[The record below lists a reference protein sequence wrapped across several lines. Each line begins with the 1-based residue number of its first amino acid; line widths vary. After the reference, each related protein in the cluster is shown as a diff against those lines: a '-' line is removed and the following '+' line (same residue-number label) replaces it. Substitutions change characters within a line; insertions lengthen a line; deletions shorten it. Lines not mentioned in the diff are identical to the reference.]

1 VAAAPGV
8 PEVTEAVV
16 VFGAGGFIGRNLVEA
31 LRGRVR
37 HLFGV
42 TATGRPVEGCGLT
55 VAAADL
61 AALPPLPRATAIF
74 HIAAHR
80 YHATRFAAE
89 QADILSA
96 NLGLTD
102 LVYRFAR
109 ERGIREIRA
118 ASSAAVYPAEWAML
132 DDSRPL
138 DLNAWPHDGED
149 AYAWSKR
156 WGEIAAE
163 LWHRRAGI
171 NTISF
176 RLTNPYGPFDTPV
189 AGEAHVATAFAI
201 RALDD
206 APDFVVAGDPD
217 AERDF
222 VFAADVAASFVASLA
237 LRGVQTSV
245 NCAFGRTTR
254 IAALAQAAM
263 RAAGRER
270 PLRTDPPPGNRDTAV
285 KIRRATA
292 ARLRNLLPELPDFRP
307 LDEGMRETV
316 AWYRNVLG

>member
-1 VAAAPGV
+1 
-8 PEVTEAVV
+8 VTDAVV
-16 VFGAGGFIGRNLVEA
+16 LFGAGGFVGRNLVEA
-31 LRGRVR
+31 LRGHVR

-42 TATGRPVEGCGLT
+42 TAGGRAVEGCELT
-55 VAAADL
+55 VRPADL
-61 AALPPLPRATAIF
+61 AALPPLPRSTAI
-74 HIAAHR
+74 INVAAHR
-80 YHATRFAAE
+80 YRATRFAAE

-118 ASSAAVYPAEWAML
+118 ASSAAVYPAEWAVL
-132 DDSRPL
+132 DDSRTL
-138 DLNAWPHDGED
+138 DLNAWPHDGEA

-176 RLTNPYGPFDTPV
+176 RLTSPYGRFDTLDAV
-189 AGEAHVATAFAI
+189 EAHVATAFAI

-206 APDFVVAGDPD
+206 APEFVIAGDPE

-222 VFAADVAASFVASLA
+222 VFAADVAAAFVASLS
-237 LRGVQTSV
+237 LSGVQTAV
-245 NCAFGRTTR
+245 NCAFGQTTR
-254 IAALAQAAM
+254 IAALARAAM

-270 PLRTDPPPGNRDTAV
+270 PLRTDPALGDRGSAV

-292 ARLRNLLPELPDFRP
+292 TRLRRLLPELPDFLP
-307 LDEGMRETV
+307 LEAGMRETV
-316 AWYRNVLG
+316 AWYRDALG

>member
-1 VAAAPGV
+1 
-8 PEVTEAVV
+8 VTDAVV
-16 VFGAGGFIGRNLVEA
+16 LFGAGGFVGRNLVEA
-31 LRGRVR
+31 LRDPVR
-37 HLFGV
+37 RLFGV
-42 TATGRPVEGCGLT
+42 TAGGRAVEGCELT
-55 VAAADL
+55 VRPADL
-61 AALPPLPRATAIF
+61 AALPPLPRSTAI
-74 HIAAHR
+74 INVAARR

-89 QADILSA
+89 QEDILSA
-96 NLGLTD
+96 NLALTD

-118 ASSAAVYPAEWAML
+118 ASSAAVYPAEWGVL
-132 DDSRPL
+132 DDARPL
-138 DLNAWPHDGED
+138 DLNAWPHEGEA

-176 RLTNPYGPFDTPV
+176 RLTNPYGPFDTLV
-189 AGEAHVATAFAI
+189 AAEAHVATAFAI

-206 APDFVVAGDPD
+206 QPEFVIAGDPD

-237 LRGVQTSV
+237 LRGVQASV
-245 NCAFGRTTR
+245 NCAFGQTTR
-254 IAALAQAAM
+254 IAALAKAAM

-270 PLRTDPPPGNRDTAV
+270 PLRTDPPPGKTGTGV

-292 ARLRNLLPELPDFRP
+292 ARLRHLLPELPDFRP
-307 LDEGMRETV
+307 LEEGMRETV
-316 AWYRNVLG
+316 AWYRDVLG